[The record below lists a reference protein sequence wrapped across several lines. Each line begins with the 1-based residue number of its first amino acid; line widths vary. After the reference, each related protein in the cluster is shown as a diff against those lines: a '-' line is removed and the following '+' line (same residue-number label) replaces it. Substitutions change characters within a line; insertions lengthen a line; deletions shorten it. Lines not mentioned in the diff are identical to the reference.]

1 MMKDL
6 RVQMIYR
13 IILCCVSALA
23 VLLTLGIFYAGK
35 GPKELTWEFLK
46 FYTNLSN
53 YFVFAVSVVVL
64 ADNVKRVFAGEKE
77 GYNKKIRTF
86 KFMTTVMI
94 LVTFLVYLILL
105 GNPFSADFWR
115 NIGNL
120 SYHVFAPILFILD
133 YILFEEKKTISVFA
147 PLYSLVIPLAYVCY
161 VFILGAAVPN
171 FTYPY
176 FFLNVKN
183 PAGVVEGMEGYM
195 KPLGYGGVIIWVLLL
210 VLVFTVLGYLLWLW
224 NRFTKENGKW
234 RFNFKNIVFLFHPP
248 VPKQSETETPEK
260 EQE

>member
-1 MMKDL
+1 MIKDL

-23 VLLTLGIFYAGK
+23 VLLTLGIFYAGQ
-35 GPKELTWEFLK
+35 GPKDLTWEFLK
-46 FYTNLSN
+46 YYTNLSN
-53 YFVFAVSVVVL
+53 YFVFGVSVVVL

-105 GNPFSADFWR
+105 GEPFTADFWR

-120 SYHVFAPILFILD
+120 SYHVFAPILFIFD

-147 PLYSLVIPLAYVCY
+147 PLYSLVIPLVYVCY
-161 VFILGAAVPN
+161 AFILGAAIPN
-171 FTYPY
+171 FEYPY
-176 FFLNVKN
+176 FFLDVNKN
-183 PAGVVEGMEGYM
+183 NFGIG
-195 KPLGYGGVIIWVLLL
+195 GYGGVMLWVLIL

-224 NRFTKENGKW
+224 NRFAKENGKW
-234 RFNFKNIVFLFHPP
+234 RFNFKNIVFLFNPP
-248 VPKQSETETPEK
+248 EAKQLEIEIPDEK
-260 EQE
+260 EKQE